1 MRCSTRGLRGPA
13 RPSPR
18 TEDLQAQTRHYF
30 DTEQEIAGLDP
41 LHPIGSVRMDIGRIQ
56 QALKREAASWKNH
69 YGTQLNRTA
78 KAHVDQL
85 QAKIDGLTARLG
97 CKVQDL
103 SDVSTLMQLLNQLRD
118 EESKIEQWQ
127 LKPFVQ
133 TYGLLATYD
142 VRVTKEEQDSVD
154 ALSVK
159 WGELVALARQTM
171 QHLRRIG
178 PTFRVTLLQNM
189 GTSWPPPWS
198 SRRTTTAGG

>member
-1 MRCSTRGLRGPA
+1 M
-13 RPSPR
+13 
-18 TEDLQAQTRHYF
+18 
-30 DTEQEIAGLDP
+30 
-41 LHPIGSVRMDIGRIQ
+41 
-56 QALKREAASWKNH
+56 
-69 YGTQLNRTA
+69 
-78 KAHVDQL
+78 
-85 QAKIDGLTARLG
+85 
-97 CKVQDL
+97 QDL

-118 EESKIEQWQ
+118 EESEIEQWQ
-127 LKPFVQ
+127 LRPSMQ

-189 GTSWPPPWS
+189 KDFVAATVVFKEDYDRGGRWCGASNRAFQKQYSEFERKAKEYALGEDMFGLTRAPDRSCRPSTAS
-198 SRRTTTAGG
+198 SAC

>member
-1 MRCSTRGLRGPA
+1 M
-13 RPSPR
+13 
-18 TEDLQAQTRHYF
+18 
-30 DTEQEIAGLDP
+30 
-41 LHPIGSVRMDIGRIQ
+41 
-56 QALKREAASWKNH
+56 
-69 YGTQLNRTA
+69 
-78 KAHVDQL
+78 
-85 QAKIDGLTARLG
+85 
-97 CKVQDL
+97 QDL
-103 SDVSTLMQLLNQLRD
+103 SDVSTLMQLLNRLRD
-118 EESKIEQWQ
+118 EESEIEQRR

-189 GTSWPPPWS
+189 KDFVAATVVFKEDYDRGGRWCGASNRASPWS
-198 SRRTTTAGG
+198 DSRRSRSNTASSSGRRRSTRWGRTCSASPRPPDRSCRPSTASSAC